1 MDREDFEIKFADFY
15 KTANETMF
23 KILMRGLIN
32 MRAGENE
39 LNRLEKSYLE
49 RFGHQISRKEL
60 TSSANE
66 VSQ

>member
-1 MDREDFEIKFADFY
+1 
-15 KTANETMF
+15 MF

-32 MRAGENE
+32 MGAGETE

-49 RFGHQISRKEL
+49 RFGHPITRKEL

>member
-1 MDREDFEIKFADFY
+1 MDREDFEIKFADLC

>member
-1 MDREDFEIKFADFY
+1 MEKEEFEAKFTSFC

-23 KILMRGLIN
+23 KILMRALIK
-32 MRAGENE
+32 MDAGETE

-49 RFGHQISRKEL
+49 RFGHSITQKEL

-66 VSQ
+66 VSK